1 MGTER
6 SSDYALELSA
16 VWGTT
21 VLDRTLVREL
31 RAVTVGAEPA
41 PGVDLVLES
50 LEGAHE
56 IAELEAG
63 GRARISTPPQGTLLI
78 SGADGTLASLD
89 AAPEGAQIGPGEQA
103 IIAIGGLHLVLRVAP
118 YDEIAL
124 GRTTGD
130 HDFTRLVALTALV
143 HGFFVSSALLT
154 PGSGSDLL
162 GGLMKRAPREVSFL
176 YTKEEPEKKRPTLAL
191 GRHAPKPEGAA
202 GQKTAQPVAKKGP
215 SPRVDAAK
223 RKTDLEVV
231 RQTGLLAFLGKE
243 RGATSSVMSA
253 GMSGINNAMAGL
265 GADGQADAGGA
276 GGLGTRGT
284 GPGGGDP
291 LSIGSLHTGDPS
303 GRRDGIDLSTIK
315 RKPIKLIDTCGTG
328 CVVDNIDKRDVA
340 SVIHRNL
347 PRFKH
352 CYEHE
357 LNAYPDL
364 RGKVAVRFM
373 IGPVG
378 SVLESNVQESTMDSS
393 AVESCVVNVMKTLK
407 FTAPK
412 GGGVAV
418 VTYPFVF
425 ASAGQ

>member
-6 SSDYALELSA
+6 RNDYVLELSA

-21 VLDRTLVREL
+21 VLDRTLVRE
-31 RAVTVGAEPA
+31 RRTVTVGAEPA

-56 IAELEAG
+56 VAELEAG
-63 GRARISTPPQGTLLI
+63 GRARITAPPQGTLLI
-78 SGADGTLASLD
+78 SRADGTIEAAS
-89 AAPEGAQIGPGEQA
+89 AGAQIGPGEQA
-103 IIAIGGLHLVLRVAP
+103 IIAIAGLNLVLRVAAHE
-118 YDEIAL
+118 EIAL
-124 GRTTGD
+124 GRTVGD
-130 HDFTRLVALTALV
+130 HDFTRLVALTAMV

-154 PGSGSDLL
+154 PGSGADLL
-162 GGLMKRAPREVSFL
+162 DGLLKKVPREATFL
-176 YTKEEPEKKRPTLAL
+176 YQPEPEPKRPKLAL
-191 GRHAPKPEGAA
+191 GRPAPKPEGAA
-202 GQKTAQPVAKKGP
+202 GPKTTRPVAQKGP

-231 RQTGLLAFLGKE
+231 RQTGLLAFLGKDK
-243 RGATSSVMSA
+243 GATSSVMSA

-265 GADGQADAGGA
+265 GAGGQADAGGA

-284 GPGGGDP
+284 GPGGGGP
-291 LSIGSLHTGDPS
+291 LGIGALHTGDPS
-303 GRRDGIDLSTIK
+303 GRQGGIDLSTIK
-315 RKPIKLIDTCGTG
+315 RKPIKLIDSCGVG

-373 IGPVG
+373 IGPMG

-393 AVESCVVNVMKTLK
+393 AVETCVVNVMKTLK